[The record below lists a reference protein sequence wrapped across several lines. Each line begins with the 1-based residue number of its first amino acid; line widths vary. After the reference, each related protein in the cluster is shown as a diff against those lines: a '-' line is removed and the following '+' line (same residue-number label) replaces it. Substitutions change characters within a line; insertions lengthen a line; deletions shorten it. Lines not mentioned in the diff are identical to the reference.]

1 MNNRDIGKFSI
12 RSSGHNLFDEIIFL
26 KNLFSAWDAFK
37 RGKENK
43 VDVQEF
49 ALNLENNTYRL
60 HSELKNDFYRHSNYT
75 SFYINDPKLRA
86 INKAQVRDRVLH
98 HAIMQKIEPSFDK
111 KFIFDSYSSRKDK
124 GTHRAVNR
132 LHQFCWKLSK
142 NNTKTVWVLKCDIK
156 KFFDSVDHEILLN
169 LISKVIDDKRLFNL
183 LEEIVNSLSTGSSGD
198 RKRGIPLG
206 NLTSQLFSNIYM
218 NPFDQYVKRDLKE
231 KNYLRY
237 ADDFVIISCNRTHL
251 EGLIPEIKCY
261 LTDNLR
267 LQLHDRKVMINKFNR
282 GIDYLGYVIF
292 PYHKVLRTKTKRR
305 VVRKVKEKKF
315 QFDQQKISEKKLEQS
330 VQSYFGILSHCRG
343 KGVRNEIEEI
353 VKE

>member
-1 MNNRDIGKFSI
+1 MNNRDIGEFSI
-12 RSSGHNLFDEIIFL
+12 RSSGHNLFDEIISL

-49 ALNLENNTYRL
+49 ALSLENNIYRL
-60 HSELKNDFYRHSNYT
+60 HSELKNDSYRHSNYT

-98 HAIMQKIEPSFDK
+98 HAIMQKIEPNFDK
-111 KFIFDSYSSRKDK
+111 RFIFDSYSSRKDK

-142 NNTKTVWVLKCDIK
+142 NNTKTVWVLKCDIR
-156 KFFDSVDHEILLN
+156 KFFDSVDHEILLF
-169 LISKVIDDKRLFNL
+169 LIAKVIGDKRLFNL
-183 LEEIVNSLSTGSSGD
+183 IREIISSLNTDSSED
-198 RKRGIPLG
+198 EKRGIPLG

-231 KNYLRY
+231 NYYLRY
-237 ADDFVIISCNRTHL
+237 ADDFVIVSCDRTHL
-251 EGLIPEIKCY
+251 EGLVPKIEGY
-261 LTDNLR
+261 LADKLV
-267 LQLHDRKVMINKFNR
+267 LQLHDRKVTITKFSQ

-305 VVRKVKEKKF
+305 VVRKVKEKKA
-315 QFDQQKISEKKLEQS
+315 QFDQQRISEKKLEQS
-330 VQSYFGILSHCRG
+330 IQSYFGILSHCRG
-343 KGVRNEIEEI
+343 KGVRDEIEEI